1 MRPPARLGEPI
12 LVLAV
17 FLADRASKAWAQQW
31 LAPVFSLR
39 ILPFFHLTYV
49 ENTGAAW
56 GMFQGRNVFLIALSV
71 GLLAGLL
78 VLRRRWPKNEKLL
91 HYGAALVAGGALG
104 NLYDR
109 IALGHVIDFLD
120 FIVWPVFN
128 IADSAITAGACLLA
142 FGMRE
147 KR

>member
-1 MRPPARLGEPI
+1 MRPPARLGEPLLI
-12 LVLAV
+12 LAV
-17 FLADRASKAWAQQW
+17 FLADRATKAWARQW

-39 ILPFFHLTYV
+39 LLPFFQLTYV

-56 GMFQGRNVFLIALSV
+56 GMFQGRNLFLIALSV

-78 VLRRRWPKNEKLL
+78 VLRRRWPKDDKLL
-91 HYGAALVAGGALG
+91 HCGAALVAGGALG

-109 IALGHVIDFLD
+109 IALGYVIDFLD

-128 IADSAITAGACLLA
+128 VADSAITTGACLLA
-142 FGMRE
+142 FGMRD